1 MKKKSIELSARELLT
16 KRSVKSTPRKIKDS
30 EIDYSDIPE
39 LTADHLKKFKRV
51 GRPLVGESPRQAISV
66 RIETDVLSKLK
77 KQALKKGIGYQ
88 SLINQI
94 LKRAV

>member
-1 MKKKSIELSARELLT
+1 MKKKYIESSAQELRT
-16 KRSVKSTPRKIKDS
+16 RKSAKSTHRKVKDS

-39 LTADHLKKFKRV
+39 LSAAGLKKFKRV

-66 RIETDVLSKLK
+66 RIEAEVLSKLK
-77 KQALKKGIGYQ
+77 AKALKKGIGYQ